1 MKNMILTYLQQHGP
15 SLPVEVSSDM
25 EEDSLIVSAMLSEL
39 AHQKLL
45 IHSRMRIGSVSLY
58 ALPSQAD
65 ALRERLRREFMQEP
79 AHGAIARLEREHLIM
94 EDEARGPERK
104 SFDTAPDFAEP
115 LRIRVEG
122 REVLCWAWHGLT
134 DEEVRTLVERKLM
147 PVVEGSEAP
156 GPQPTAPP
164 PTPAQTTLPVQQPAP
179 RPEPAPAPVPEPAPP
194 PQKKG
199 DPGEVPLSAAPL
211 LSQLKG
217 WGLDVLSLEEER
229 KGSAYGGLVCAATP
243 AGVQTYILRY
253 RNLKKQVG
261 PTDLMEAYVQGVE
274 SKTPVLFISA
284 SGFSDKARKY
294 HQENFPNFILLV
306 ETSGGI

>member
-1 MKNMILTYLQQHGP
+1 MKDMILTYLQQHGP

-39 AHQKLL
+39 THQKLL
-45 IHSRMRIGSVSLY
+45 IHSRMHIGSVSLY

-65 ALRERLRREFMQEP
+65 ALRERLRSEFIQEP
-79 AHGAIARLEREHLIM
+79 AQGAIARLEREHLIM

-104 SFDTAPDFAEP
+104 AFDTAPDFAEP

-134 DEEVRTLVERKLM
+134 DDEVRTLVERKLM
-147 PVVEGSEAP
+147 PAVDEPKAP
-156 GPQPTAPP
+156 EPQLTAPVP
-164 PTPAQTTLPVQQPAP
+164 APAQTTLPVQRPPP
-179 RPEPAPAPVPEPAPP
+179 RPGLAPAPP
-194 PQKKG
+194 PPKEG
-199 DPGEVPLSAAPL
+199 APGEVTPSAAPL
-211 LSQLKG
+211 FSLLKG

-229 KGSAYGGLVCAATP
+229 KGTAYGGLVGAATP

-306 ETSGGI
+306 EGGV